1 MFFEYANA
9 LYLLLIL
16 VPVVWILKQSRQRTQ
31 KIAGVYKA
39 LPPKAW
45 YFSLKLG
52 LVVLFLSSLIIVAA
66 RPYTESSRAGDFIFL
81 VDVSRSMDARQSC
94 GDMTFLDRSKNIM
107 RDVLAGV
114 PEGRFSIFVFDRF
127 AFPVTQM
134 TSNSGYLNEVI
145 DDGIHI
151 GMTFE
156 ATKTE
161 LASALGV
168 IVQKRERL
176 PELFGNVNRLIL
188 LSDGFVSGD
197 YRRRFA
203 QPLAQLRNAGIGVM
217 AIGIGNPGETPIM
230 VTERGQCMNQ
240 HIEMDG
246 EVVLIRL
253 RDDVL
258 KFIAGETQ
266 GQYYAEGD
274 VERLVRD
281 LRSGLGTLTGEEGE
295 LQGGYRRD
303 ISTWFLII
311 ASLSLL
317 GLVALGANLG
327 FLYRKAG

>member
-1 MFFEYANA
+1 
-9 LYLLLIL
+9 
-16 VPVVWILKQSRQRTQ
+16 
-31 KIAGVYKA
+31 
-39 LPPKAW
+39 
-45 YFSLKLG
+45 
-52 LVVLFLSSLIIVAA
+52 
-66 RPYTESSRAGDFIFL
+66 
-81 VDVSRSMDARQSC
+81 
-94 GDMTFLDRSKNIM
+94 
-107 RDVLAGV
+107 
-114 PEGRFSIFVFDRF
+114 
-127 AFPVTQM
+127 M